1 MLFRSGGSIAGGRQF
16 VSWIHQQDFVRAVEF
31 LIRRDDI
38 QGPVNLAAPN
48 PVTQREFMATL
59 RRALRKRVGLPA
71 TKWMVEIG
79 AAFMKTD
86 TELILKSRRVVPGRL
101 LNSGFAFQYP
111 RWDEAA
117 KDLCTRWRELSS
129 SGE

>member
-1 MLFRSGGSIAGGRQF
+1 MAGGRQI
-16 VSWIHQQDFVRAVEF
+16 VSWIQQHDFVRAVEF

-71 TKWMVEIG
+71 TKWMVAIG
-79 AAFMKTD
+79 AVFMKTD
-86 TELILKSRRVVPGRL
+86 TELILKSRRVTR
-101 LNSGFAFQYP
+101 SGFFVAAF
-111 RWDEAA
+111 RFEFATWDSA
-117 KDLCTRWRELSS
+117 
-129 SGE
+129 